1 MTELGRER
9 SRDQNLAEEMN
20 EETNWRRKRKNWK
33 HPGSQRG
40 GSSKNGKKEEENCNV
55 ERESGKD

>member
-9 SRDQNLAEEMN
+9 SRVQNLAEEMN
-20 EETNWRRKRKNWK
+20 KETNWSRKRKNGK

-40 GSSKNGKKEEENCNV
+40 GGSKDGKQK
-55 ERESGKD
+55 RKIAM